1 MVIAQAT
8 HAGLYPVGIKLKAVL
23 TPATAS
29 PQRLSAGTVLKL
41 SFEKGS
47 V

>member
-8 HAGLYPVGIKLKAVL
+8 HAELYPIGIKLKVVL

-29 PQRLSAGTVLKL
+29 LSACLRAP
-41 SFEKGS
+41 S
-47 V
+47 